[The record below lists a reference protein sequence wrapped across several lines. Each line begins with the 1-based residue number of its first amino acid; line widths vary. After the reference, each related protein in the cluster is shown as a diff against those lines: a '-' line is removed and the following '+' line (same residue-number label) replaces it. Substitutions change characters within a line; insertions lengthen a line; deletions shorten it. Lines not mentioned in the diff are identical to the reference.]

1 MNFRRNKEKLDMNEL
16 NEVVSLSKKILH
28 LFYVVMIIAI
38 ILIVTIIAREWG
50 IINFILSVLKVLSPL
65 FIGFIIAWILNPLVK
80 KLEQK
85 GIPRMISSL
94 VLYAILIIFL
104 IVFIRIL
111 VPTIYTQLNELLNNL
126 PEIFNNVEDYVT
138 NVFDSLN
145 TNKGIDLSNVKQN
158 LMETMNAFFVDFTTD
173 LPASVLNFVG
183 SFFSSLLTIGFGLI
197 IGLYMLFDFEAINTH
212 LLHLFPKKNR
222 FELSL
227 LITNISTEVRKCVNG
242 TLLVATMVFVCDSV
256 GFAAIGL
263 QAPLLFGFFCGLTD
277 LIPYVGPYIGGA
289 AAVIIGF
296 SQSNLI
302 GIMAIIVAIIV
313 QLVENFILQPV
324 VMSKTMKLHPVTIIL
339 GLLIF
344 EHFFGILGMILA
356 TPCIALAKVVYK
368 FFVEKYN
375 LFEDRNYVLIDE
387 EGKDRT

>member
-1 MNFRRNKEKLDMNEL
+1 MNFRKNKEKLDMNEL

-28 LFYVVMIIAI
+28 LLYVVMIIAT

-50 IINFILSVLKVLSPL
+50 VFKFIFSVLKVLSPL
-65 FIGFIIAWILNPLVK
+65 FIGFVIAWLFNPLVK
-80 KLEQK
+80 KLEKK
-85 GIPRMISSL
+85 GFPRMASSL
-94 VLYAILIIFL
+94 MIYAIFIIILLI
-104 IVFIRIL
+104 FIRIL
-111 VPTIYTQLNELLNNL
+111 IPTIYMQLNDLLSNM
-126 PEIFNNVEDYVT
+126 PEIFKEIETMADNFFN
-138 NVFDSLN
+138 SISAR
-145 TNKGIDLSNVKQN
+145 GIDLTNVEAKM
-158 LMETMNAFFVDFTTD
+158 METINTFFVDFTTS
-173 LPASVLNFVG
+173 LPASIINFLG

-197 IGLYMLFDFEAINTH
+197 IGLYMLFDFDAINDH
-212 LLHLFPKKNR
+212 LLNLVPQKNR

-256 GFAAIGL
+256 GFSIIGL
-263 QAPLLFGFFCGLTD
+263 QAPILFGLFCGLTD

-296 SQSNLI
+296 SQSSVI
-302 GIMAIIVAIIV
+302 GIMALIVALVV
-313 QLVENFILQPV
+313 QLTENFILQPV

-339 GLLIF
+339 GLLVF

-375 LFEDRNYVLIDE
+375 LFENNQVVLIDD
-387 EGKDRT
+387 EGKS

>member
-1 MNFRRNKEKLDMNEL
+1 MNFRKPKEKLDMNEV

-28 LFYVVMIIAI
+28 LFYLVMIIAI

-50 IINFILSVLKVLSPL
+50 IINFLLSVLKVLSPL
-65 FIGFIIAWILNPLVK
+65 FIGFVIAWLLNPLVK
-80 KLEQK
+80 KMEQK
-85 GIPRMISSL
+85 GIPRMVSSL
-94 VLYAILIIFL
+94 ILYLLLIVFL

-111 VPTIYTQLNELLNNL
+111 IPTIYTQLNELLSNL
-126 PEIFNNVEDYVT
+126 PEIFNGVEDYIT
-138 NVFDSLN
+138 NLFDSLS

-158 LMETMNAFFVDFTTD
+158 LMETMNTFFVDFTTN
-173 LPASVLNFVG
+173 LPASIINFVG
-183 SFFSSLLTIGFGLI
+183 NFFSSLLTIGFGLI
-197 IGLYMLFDFEAINTH
+197 IGLYMLFDFDAINTH

-227 LITNISTEVRKCVNG
+227 LITNISSEVRKCVNG
-242 TLLVATMVFVCDSV
+242 TLLVATMVFVCDSI

-296 SQSNLI
+296 SQSSLI
-302 GIMAIIVAIIV
+302 GIMAIIVAVIV
-313 QLVENFILQPV
+313 QLIENFILQPV

-356 TPCIALAKVVYK
+356 TPCIALAKVVYR

-375 LFEDRNYVLIDE
+375 LFEDQNVILIDE
-387 EGKDRT
+387 EGK

>member
-1 MNFRRNKEKLDMNEL
+1 MNFRKPKEKLDINEV

-28 LFYVVMIIAI
+28 LFYVVMMIAI
-38 ILIVTIIAREWG
+38 ILIITIIAREWG
-50 IINFILSVLKVLSPL
+50 IISFVLSVLKVLSPL

-80 KLEQK
+80 KMEQK
-85 GIPRMISSL
+85 GIPRIISSL
-94 VLYAILIIFL
+94 LLYTILIVFL

-111 VPTIYTQLNELLNNL
+111 IPTIYTQLNELLNNL
-126 PEIFNNVEDYVT
+126 PEIFQSVEDYIT
-138 NVFDSLN
+138 TLLDNIS
-145 TNKGIDLSNVKQN
+145 TGKGIDLSNVKQN
-158 LMETMNAFFVDFTTD
+158 LMETMNSFFVDFTTN
-173 LPASVLNFVG
+173 LPASVINFVG
-183 SFFSSLLTIGFGLI
+183 NFFSSLLTIGFGLI
-197 IGLYMLFDFEAINTH
+197 IGLYMLFDFDSINTH

-242 TLLVATMVFVCDSV
+242 TLLVATMVFACDSI

-302 GIMAIIVAIIV
+302 GIMAIIVAVIV

-356 TPCIALAKVVYK
+356 TPCIALAKVVFK

-375 LFEDRNYVLIDE
+375 LFEDKKYILIDE
-387 EGKDRT
+387 EGK